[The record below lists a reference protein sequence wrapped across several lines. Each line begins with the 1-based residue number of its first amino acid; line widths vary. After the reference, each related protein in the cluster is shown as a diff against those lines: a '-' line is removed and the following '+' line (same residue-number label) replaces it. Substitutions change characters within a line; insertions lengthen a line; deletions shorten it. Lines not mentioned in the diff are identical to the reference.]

1 MLDVSL
7 RPWLSPEMVAAPSP
21 ERERVDIKW
30 WDRAC
35 YAAVDPLQR
44 ALIQRAL
51 RQSDLVSLVDA
62 YQSEI
67 EGLDDAGLRMAADRL
82 RPELVAKGFSLEP
95 VSRSFALIRE
105 TAARKLG
112 MRHRPVQ
119 LLGGFAMI
127 SGHVAEMRTGEG
139 KTITALLPA
148 ATAALA
154 GMPVHVVT
162 INDYLAERDAQQLR
176 PVYEALGL
184 TVGLAVH
191 GQSRPDRRHAYY
203 SDVLYACNK
212 ELVFDYLRDRHAIGR
227 PSAARLRAARL
238 RLPADNS
245 QTLMRGL
252 HFAIVDEA
260 DGILIDEARTPLIIS
275 REHEAEMSTPLCEA
289 LLEAARKLTPDAD
302 YKVSQVKRTVRLTP
316 AGQAALPNMLGSL
329 AGHWKAKRARDELIE
344 QALAALWL
352 YRRDQH
358 YIVADQKVQIVDEF
372 TGRTMP
378 DRQWQRGLQQLIEA
392 KEGCPTTGRRET
404 LTQITYQRFFRRYL
418 WLCGMTGTAL
428 EVAAEFRSVYGLS
441 VVPIPTHKPDLKL
454 DLGFALYRTKS
465 EKWQAVVEATRM
477 LVERHRSVLIGTRSV
492 EASEQLAGMFAQAG
506 LDHVVLNARNEPEE
520 AELVALA
527 GEPGRIT
534 IATNMAGRGTDIKL
548 APQVALSGGL
558 HVILTEYHESGR
570 IDRQLFGRC
579 GRQGDPGSYQAIV
592 SLEDHLFDLHAGV
605 LPRWCG
611 RWMGTDRRL
620 STWLGRTMKLVA
632 QHKAER
638 LHARIRSATLRAD
651 NDLEKALAFARQTR
665 A

>member
-1 MLDVSL
+1 MVAADLRTIRALRTATRQWGAFSSLICGDHRLPLTSITAPGSIYGSAIIGKHWDSNGIAGSDKSFCLTSMLDVSL
-7 RPWLSPEMVAAPSP
+7 RPWLSPEMVATPSP

-30 WDRAC
+30 WDLAS

-44 ALIQRAL
+44 ALIQRSL

-105 TAARKLG
+105 IAARKLG

-227 PSAARLRAARL
+227 PSAARLRAARF

-245 QTLMRGL
+245 QPLMRGL
-252 HFAIVDEA
+252 PFAIVDEA
-260 DGILIDEARTPLIIS
+260 DVILIDEARTPLIIS
-275 REHEAEMSTPLCEA
+275 REHEAEMSTPLCE
-289 LLEAARKLTPDAD
+289 
-302 YKVSQVKRTVRLTP
+302 
-316 AGQAALPNMLGSL
+316 
-329 AGHWKAKRARDELIE
+329 
-344 QALAALWL
+344 
-352 YRRDQH
+352 
-358 YIVADQKVQIVDEF
+358 
-372 TGRTMP
+372 
-378 DRQWQRGLQQLIEA
+378 
-392 KEGCPTTGRRET
+392 
-404 LTQITYQRFFRRYL
+404 
-418 WLCGMTGTAL
+418 
-428 EVAAEFRSVYGLS
+428 
-441 VVPIPTHKPDLKL
+441 
-454 DLGFALYRTKS
+454 
-465 EKWQAVVEATRM
+465 
-477 LVERHRSVLIGTRSV
+477 
-492 EASEQLAGMFAQAG
+492 
-506 LDHVVLNARNEPEE
+506 
-520 AELVALA
+520 
-527 GEPGRIT
+527 
-534 IATNMAGRGTDIKL
+534 
-548 APQVALSGGL
+548 
-558 HVILTEYHESGR
+558 
-570 IDRQLFGRC
+570 
-579 GRQGDPGSYQAIV
+579 
-592 SLEDHLFDLHAGV
+592 
-605 LPRWCG
+605 
-611 RWMGTDRRL
+611 
-620 STWLGRTMKLVA
+620 
-632 QHKAER
+632 
-638 LHARIRSATLRAD
+638 
-651 NDLEKALAFARQTR
+651 
-665 A
+665 